1 MWLLKIILIL
11 LFFTILYQDCKDRMV
26 YWFLYPLIGILA
38 FAIQFLILPIDSIML
53 NISSN
58 LALVLFLLL
67 VSYLYVRV
75 RKLKFSKSF
84 GLGDVLFF
92 IFISFTFSIISFII
106 LFIFSLIFSL
116 LAHFALSKK
125 SYDKTVPLAGYM
137 SLFFGT
143 VYAFTFFCEGN
154 FLYAY

>member
-1 MWLLKIILIL
+1 MWLLKTILIV
-11 LFFTILYQDCKDRMV
+11 LFFTVLYQDFKDRLV
-26 YWFLYPLIGILA
+26 YWFLYPLIGVLA
-38 FAIQFLILPIDSIML
+38 FSIQFLIVPINSIML
-53 NISSN
+53 NIISN

-67 VSYLYVRV
+67 VCYLYARV
-75 RKLKFSKSF
+75 RKLDFANSF

-92 IFISFTFSIISFII
+92 VFICFTFSIISFIV

-116 LAHFALSKK
+116 LAHFVLSKN
-125 SYDKTVPLAGYM
+125 SNDKTVPLAGYM

-143 VYAFTFFCEGN
+143 VYGFTFFCEGN